1 MKNCHKSEKLETF
14 LNKNV
19 EIIFK
24 DGTKYDGILTDY
36 EGAKKRLNYIPL
48 FKVPYFIL
56 VERGGYG
63 FSVAFYKS
71 YIKSIKLISE
81 V

>member
-1 MKNCHKSEKLETF
+1 MKYCHKSEILETF

-36 EGAKKRLNYIPL
+36 EGAKKQLNYMPL
-48 FKVPYFIL
+48 FKAPYFIL
-56 VERGGYG
+56 VKSGVFV
-63 FSVAFYKS
+63 FSVALYKS